1 MSSRKTITFWFA
13 APETQR
19 EHPWFAALLRG
30 LLRGTPSV
38 TALLDPSSLGP
49 TPPKYVRALL
59 YDYRFADTAER
70 SHGRWWTRQP
80 LGLYFP
86 AVRLDA
92 DGVRLAPVEP
102 PA

>member
-1 MSSRKTITFWFA
+1 MWFA

-38 TALLDPSSLGP
+38 TALLDPRSLGP
-49 TPPKYVRALL
+49 TPPKVVRALL
-59 YDYRFADTAER
+59 YDYRFAEAAER
-70 SHGRWWTRQP
+70 SRGRWWMRQP

-92 DGVRLAPVEP
+92 DGSRLVPAEP
-102 PA
+102 PS